1 MIDLIFQKKKKRK
14 ENNNIE
20 IKKEEIKKDISS
32 ESESE

>member
-1 MIDLIFQKKKKRK
+1 MIDFHRRRKKK